1 MKNERQM
8 WKIVAIL
15 LFSIYVIACVVLI
28 SMVGSLDML
37 PAKFLA
43 IIAIIFVLIGL
54 ITFYLLFV
62 DLFKKKSTGKSKY
75 ITRTVGAIIS
85 IGFSLI
91 LAGASVMVWDLK
103 ETLHSM
109 IAVND
114 TQSSDTLEEME
125 QVVSGVQ
132 LELETES
139 EEETEEG
146 FNITKDPFIVYVGG
160 SDTRTS
166 KLTEKYNSDVNILV
180 MVNPTTK
187 QIFMINTPRDYYI
200 KTTKTRGNILDK
212 LTHCGSYGIECS
224 LETLENLY
232 DQEINYYTMV
242 NFKGFSK
249 LIDAIGGVDVYCEK
263 SFKAHTDDIYFKK
276 GNLHLNGRKA
286 LAFVRERYAFSDGDY
301 ARGRHQMEVI
311 EEVIHKLASGTI
323 ITKYTDILESV
334 EGMFALGFTN
344 EEISALVKMQL
355 SDMASWDIKMYTVT
369 GEGARKETYSMPGQK
384 VYVTIPDYDTVEHA
398 KSLMQMVFDD
408 KVLTDADL
416 VMGTQES
423 EQE

>member
-1 MKNERQM
+1 MKNERKI
-8 WKIVAIL
+8 WKVVAIL
-15 LFSIYVIACVVLI
+15 LFSIYVMACVVLI

-37 PAKFLA
+37 PVKFLVIVA
-43 IIAIIFVLIGL
+43 FIFILIGL
-54 ITFYLLFV
+54 VAFYLLFI
-62 DLFKKKSTGKSKY
+62 DLFKKKTKGKVKY
-75 ITRTVGAIIS
+75 VTRTVGTIITV
-85 IGFSLI
+85 GFSVI
-91 LAGASVMVWDLK
+91 LVGASVMVWDLK
-103 ETLHSM
+103 ETLNSM
-109 IAVND
+109 ITVDDRQLLDD
-114 TQSSDTLEEME
+114 TEKL
-125 QVVSGVQ
+125 VSGVK
-132 LELETES
+132 LEGESES
-139 EEETEEG
+139 EEDEEDEFCITE
-146 FNITKDPFIVYVGG
+146 DPFIVYVGG

-187 QIFMINTPRDYYI
+187 QVLMINTPRDYYI
-200 KTTKTRGNILDK
+200 KTTETKGNILDK
-212 LTHCGSYGIECS
+212 LTHCGSYGIQCS
-224 LETLENLY
+224 LDTLENLY

-242 NFKGFSK
+242 NFNGFSK

-263 SFKAHTDDIYFKK
+263 SFYAHTDDLYFKK

-286 LAFVRERYAFSDGDY
+286 LAFVRERYAFADGDY

-311 EEVIHKLASGTI
+311 EDVIHKLASGTI
-323 ITKYTDILESV
+323 ITRYAEILESV

-398 KSLMQMVFDD
+398 KSLMQMVFDG
-408 KVLTDADL
+408 KVLTDEDL
-416 VMGTQES
+416 VLETEEIES
-423 EQE
+423 E